1 MQILKFKTIEEAVD
15 PANSIEYGLGSGA
28 GQRWRV
34 GGAHPSVF
42 LGWVGASWPRPP
54 KSLGKKLKI
63 VKKEN

>member
-1 MQILKFKTIEEAVD
+1 M
-15 PANSIEYGLGSGA
+15 P

-54 KSLGKKLKI
+54 KSHGKKLKI